1 VQAVRY
7 SPNGSHFA
15 SAGFDGK
22 VFLYDGSSA
31 DLIGEI
37 GSPAHKG
44 GVYAVS
50 IKQHTP
56 QQHVTFTASYRSW
69 ASMQYSHKATGYIFG
84 RGKRFFSLPQMNSNM
99 PVLYYEDPVKPLF
112 NELLGD

>member
-1 VQAVRY
+1 MQAVRY

-50 IKQHTP
+50 INQQAPLQHRTCIVSHRSP
-56 QQHVTFTASYRSW
+56 ASVVGLVTRLQAVFLVGARDFCLCQS
-69 ASMQYSHKATGYIFG
+69 
-84 RGKRFFSLPQMNSNM
+84 
-99 PVLYYEDPVKPLF
+99 
-112 NELLGD
+112 

>member
-1 VQAVRY
+1 VRY

-31 DLIGEI
+31 DLVGEI

-50 IKQHTP
+50 IQHHTV
-56 QQHVTFTASYRSW
+56 QQHVSFTASYRNWVSRVDIDTRLEGTFLSV
-69 ASMQYSHKATGYIFG
+69 AGG
-84 RGKRFFSLPQMNSNM
+84 FFSLCQS
-99 PVLYYEDPVKPLF
+99 
-112 NELLGD
+112 

>member
-7 SPNGSHFA
+7 SPSGHYFA

-22 VFLYDGSSA
+22 VFIYDGSSA
-31 DLIGEI
+31 DLIGEV

-50 IKQHTP
+50 LKRQMPLYLILYL
-56 QQHVTFTASYRSW
+56 FT
-69 ASMQYSHKATGYIFG
+69 
-84 RGKRFFSLPQMNSNM
+84 
-99 PVLYYEDPVKPLF
+99 
-112 NELLGD
+112 

>member
-1 VQAVRY
+1 MQAVRY

-31 DLIGEI
+31 DLVGEI

-50 IKQHTP
+50 IQQHTL
-56 QQHVTFTASYRSW
+56 QQHVFFTASYRNWVSRVGLVTRLENT
-69 ASMQYSHKATGYIFG
+69 S
-84 RGKRFFSLPQMNSNM
+84 
-99 PVLYYEDPVKPLF
+99 
-112 NELLGD
+112 LLGAGDFFLFATAE

>member
-1 VQAVRY
+1 MRY

-31 DLIGEI
+31 DLVGEI

-50 IKQHTP
+50 TKQQT
-56 QQHVTFTASYRSW
+56 
-69 ASMQYSHKATGYIFG
+69 
-84 RGKRFFSLPQMNSNM
+84 
-99 PVLYYEDPVKPLF
+99 
-112 NELLGD
+112 LL

>member
-1 VQAVRY
+1 VRY

-31 DLIGEI
+31 DLVGEI

-50 IKQHTP
+50 IQHHTL
-56 QQHVTFTASYRSW
+56 QQHVSFTVSYRNWVSRVGIVTRLE
-69 ASMQYSHKATGYIFG
+69 AKF
-84 RGKRFFSLPQMNSNM
+84 
-99 PVLYYEDPVKPLF
+99 
-112 NELLGD
+112 LLGAGDFFLFAKAE

>member
-7 SPNGSHFA
+7 SPSGSHFA

-50 IKQHTP
+50 VKQ
-56 QQHVTFTASYRSW
+56 
-69 ASMQYSHKATGYIFG
+69 K
-84 RGKRFFSLPQMNSNM
+84 M
-99 PVLYYEDPVKPLF
+99 PLYLIMYLW
-112 NELLGD
+112 LI

>member
-1 VQAVRY
+1 VRY
-7 SPNGSHFA
+7 SPSGSHFA

-31 DLIGEI
+31 DLIGEM

-50 IKQHTP
+50 INSKCHGIFNST
-56 QQHVTFTASYRSW
+56 VSSLICVASP
-69 ASMQYSHKATGYIFG
+69 G
-84 RGKRFFSLPQMNSNM
+84 RIIRK
-99 PVLYYEDPVKPLF
+99 
-112 NELLGD
+112 

>member
-50 IKQHTP
+50 IKQHTS

-69 ASMQYSHKATGYIFG
+69 ASMVSIVTRLQAIFLVG
-84 RGKRFFSLPQMNSNM
+84 ARDLSLCQT
-99 PVLYYEDPVKPLF
+99 
-112 NELLGD
+112 

>member
-7 SPNGSHFA
+7 SPSGSHFA

-22 VFLYDGSSA
+22 VFIYDGSSA

-50 IKQHTP
+50 SK
-56 QQHVTFTASYRSW
+56 
-69 ASMQYSHKATGYIFG
+69 
-84 RGKRFFSLPQMNSNM
+84 
-99 PVLYYEDPVKPLF
+99 
-112 NELLGD
+112 

>member
-1 VQAVRY
+1 MQAVRY

-31 DLIGEI
+31 DLVGEI

-50 IKQHTP
+50 IQQHTL
-56 QQHVTFTASYRSW
+56 QQHVSLL
-69 ASMQYSHKATGYIFG
+69 HHTGTG
-84 RGKRFFSLPQMNSNM
+84 
-99 PVLYYEDPVKPLF
+99 
-112 NELLGD
+112 

>member
-1 VQAVRY
+1 MLTNIISFLLHILQDHTRFVQAVRY

-22 VFLYDGSSA
+22 VFLYDGTSS

-50 IKQHTP
+50 IKEPIPLYMIT
-56 QQHVTFTASYRSW
+56 YLW
-69 ASMQYSHKATGYIFG
+69 
-84 RGKRFFSLPQMNSNM
+84 FF
-99 PVLYYEDPVKPLF
+99 
-112 NELLGD
+112 